1 MRAIPKLVR
10 AILDKHGI
18 AYTAH
23 TGRKHH
29 KLKTVLGGPT
39 VTFTIAGSPSDRRA
53 VLNQYHQTRQKL
65 ISAGVQWQECKELIE
80 H

>member
-1 MRAIPKLVR
+1 VR
-10 AILDKHGI
+10 AILDHHGI

-29 KLKTVLGGPT
+29 KLKTVLGGQK
-39 VTFTIAGSPSDRRA
+39 VTFIVPGSPSDRRA
-53 VLNQYHQTRQKL
+53 ILNQYAQTRQKL
-65 ISAGVQWQECKELIE
+65 ISAGVAWQECKELIQ